1 MTDISS
7 RRLIP
12 PLGSLVAFEAAAR
25 HASFTKAA
33 AELNLTQG
41 AVSRQVKDLE
51 QRLGLALFERRR
63 QRVYLTEAGR
73 FYAEALR
80 DTLAR
85 FASATAQTIAFQGRG
100 GTLDL
105 AILPTIGT
113 RWLIPRLPDFFR
125 RHPEITIRF
134 STRLRPFDFER
145 EGLDAAIH
153 FGDAH
158 WPGAVLHPLMGE
170 VLVPVASPALI
181 AAEGLHQPAD
191 LARPVLLVQATRP
204 GAWGEW
210 FAARGVAAPPSQPR
224 LSFEQFAQ
232 VLQAA
237 VAGLGVALA
246 PRVLIG
252 EELARGALEPMFDAS
267 VVSRQGY
274 YFVYPEAKRNLPALI
289 AFRDWLLAEAR
300 AVSGAPARTTRP

>member
-1 MTDISS
+1 MTDSFS

-25 HASFTKAA
+25 LGSFTKAA

-51 QRLGLALFERRR
+51 ARLGLALFERVR
-63 QRVYLTEAGR
+63 QRVHLTEAGR
-73 FYAEALR
+73 FYAESLR

-85 FASATAQTIAFQGRG
+85 FASATAQTIAFKGRG

-125 RHPEITIRF
+125 RHPEVTIRF

-153 FGDAH
+153 FGDAQ

-170 VLVPVASPALI
+170 VLVPVAAPSLI
-181 AAEGLHQPAD
+181 AGEGWRRPAD
-191 LARPVLLVQATRP
+191 LARATLLVQATRP
-204 GAWGEW
+204 RAWGEW
-210 FAARGVAAPPSQPR
+210 FESQGIEAQPGQPR
-224 LSFEQFAQ
+224 ISFEQFAQ

-237 VAGLGVALA
+237 AAGLGVALA
-246 PRVLIG
+246 PQVLVADEIG
-252 EELARGALEPMFDAS
+252 RGELSVLFDAK
-267 VVSRQGY
+267 VTSRQGY
-274 YFVYPEAKRNLPALI
+274 FFVYPEAKRGLPALI
-289 AFRDWLLAEAR
+289 AFRDWLLS
-300 AVSGAPARTTRP
+300 VSPPRTNPP

>member
-1 MTDISS
+1 MTDSFS

-25 HASFTKAA
+25 LGSFTKAA

-51 QRLGLALFERRR
+51 ARLGLALFERVR
-63 QRVYLTEAGR
+63 QRVHLTEAGR

-85 FASATAQTIAFQGRG
+85 FASATAQTIAFKGKG

-125 RHPEITIRF
+125 RHPEVTIRF

-153 FGDAH
+153 FGDAQ

-170 VLVPVASPALI
+170 VLVPVAAPSLI
-181 AAEGLHQPAD
+181 AGEGWRRPAD
-191 LARPVLLVQATRP
+191 LGRATLLVQATRP
-204 GAWGEW
+204 RAWGEW
-210 FAARGVAAPPSQPR
+210 FESQGIEAQPGQPR
-224 LSFEQFAQ
+224 ISFEQFAQ

-237 VAGLGVALA
+237 AAGLGVALA
-246 PRVLIG
+246 PQVLVADEIG
-252 EELARGALEPMFDAS
+252 RGELSVLFDARVTS
-267 VVSRQGY
+267 QQGY
-274 YFVYPEAKRNLPALI
+274 FFVYPEAKRGLPALI
-289 AFRDWLLAEAR
+289 AFRDWLLS
-300 AVSGAPARTTRP
+300 VSPPRTNPP

>member
-1 MTDISS
+1 MTEPLS

-12 PLGSLVAFEAAAR
+12 PLGCLVAFEAAAR
-25 HASFTKAA
+25 LGSFTRAA

-51 QRLGLALFERRR
+51 ERLGLPLFERVR
-63 QRVYLTEAGR
+63 QRVHLTEAGR
-73 FYAEALR
+73 FYADALR

-85 FASATAQTIAFQGRG
+85 FASATAQTIAFKGKG

-125 RHPEITIRF
+125 RHPEVTIRF

-153 FGDAH
+153 FGDAQ
-158 WPGAVLHPLMGE
+158 WSGAVLHPLMGE

-181 AAEGLHQPAD
+181 TAESLSAPAD
-191 LARPVLLVQATRP
+191 LRRATLLVQATRP
-204 GAWGEW
+204 AAWGEW
-210 FAARGVAAPPSQPR
+210 FAAQGMAAPAGGQR

-246 PRVLIG
+246 PQVLVADEIG
-252 EELARGALEPMFDAS
+252 RGELSVLFDAK
-267 VVSRQGY
+267 VTSRQGY
-274 YFVYPEAKRNLPALI
+274 FFVYPEAKRHLPALI
-289 AFRDWLLAEAR
+289 AFRDWLLEQAKL
-300 AVSGAPARTTRP
+300 PPPTP